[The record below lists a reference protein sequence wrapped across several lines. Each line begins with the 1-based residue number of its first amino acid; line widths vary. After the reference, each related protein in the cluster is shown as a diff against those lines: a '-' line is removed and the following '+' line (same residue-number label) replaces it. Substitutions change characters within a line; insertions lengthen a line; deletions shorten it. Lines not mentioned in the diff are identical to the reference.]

1 MHATSWPP
9 ARRSTRA
16 AAKAHRRRPDHGERR
31 PTLQFVSACQAI
43 EAATVEVLGALISTG
58 RITAEARE
66 PVRPHSDMIWC
77 TSITLPSGSWKKIWC
92 HPFIAHVP

>member
-43 EAATVEVLGALISTG
+43 KANCRSAWRARLER